1 MPEAEPMSSG
11 RVEVPEKGSS
21 SSANSGEEDSK
32 EASSASSSRSSSPS
46 GDEEPPA
53 AAGEEE
59 AAAAGDPAEGEPAAA
74 AGAEPE
80 EEESA
85 VEAEPE
91 EPEDKARRE
100 LDELQEKARSKKNEL
115 LLSLADFENTK
126 KRFAKERS
134 SRQRTATTSFLR
146 RLVDVYTEF
155 DELPAFRADEIEGAA
170 PLREGVTLTRD
181 LLASALEKSGAER
194 VLPDL
199 GQPPV
204 PARHEVVGSAAP
216 AADSIDLPT
225 GSIVEIVRA
234 GWVFELRSQTPVVLR
249 KAQVKVAAAPG
260 PEVPASAP
268 SE

>member
-1 MPEAEPMSSG
+1 VPEAEPMSSG

-21 SSANSGEEDSK
+21 STATSGEEDSK
-32 EASSASSSRSSSPS
+32 EASSASSSRSTSPS
-46 GDEEPPA
+46 DDEEPPA

-59 AAAAGDPAEGEPAAA
+59 AAAGDPAEGEPAAA

-80 EEESA
+80 EEPA
-85 VEAEPE
+85 VEVEPE

-100 LDELQEKARSKKNEL
+100 LDELQEKARVKKNEL

-126 KRFAKERS
+126 KRFAKERA

-155 DELPAFRADEIEGAA
+155 DELPAFRADEVEGAA
-170 PLREGVTLTRD
+170 PLREGVTLTRE

-216 AADSIDLPT
+216 PAAGSTDLPT

-234 GWVFELRSQTPVVLR
+234 GWVFELRSPAPVVLR
-249 KAQVKVAAAPG
+249 RAQVKVAGAPG